1 MKEQLAQVKQFHE
14 HMNITPRH
22 DWPTDTEP
30 ALAQLSLLLDGEA
43 QDALKSYNK
52 SKDVRWLRAHLMME
66 ELAEVI
72 GGLAHCNKVDVLDG
86 LADLSYVTLGT
97 AAVFELPLPE
107 AFEEVHR
114 SNMTKRPSDQRCS
127 DKTGFVPPD
136 LEKLL

>member
-1 MKEQLAQVKQFHE
+1 LKEQLEQVKEFHE

-22 DWPTDTEP
+22 DWPNSFEP
-30 ALAQLSLLLDGEA
+30 ALNQLGLMLDAEA
-43 QDALKSYNK
+43 RDALKSYNN
-52 SKDVRWLRAHLMME
+52 SKDVRWLRVHLLME

-72 GGLAHCNKVDVLDG
+72 IGLASCKKVDVLDG

-114 SNMTKRPSDQRCS
+114 SNMTKKPSDQRCS
-127 DKTGFVPPD
+127 DKTGYTPPN
-136 LEKLL
+136 LKKLL